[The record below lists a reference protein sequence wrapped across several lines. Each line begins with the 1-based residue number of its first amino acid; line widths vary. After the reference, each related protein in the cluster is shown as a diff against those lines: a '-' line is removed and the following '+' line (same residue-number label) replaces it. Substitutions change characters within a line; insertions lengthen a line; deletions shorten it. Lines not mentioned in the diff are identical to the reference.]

1 MICKKHWRELKTES
15 MEDSNSMKKKV
26 FLMYIGLVLILML
39 FSLTCNGQAVI
50 TDKTFT
56 KSQSG
61 ITVVEFWSDWNKE
74 NECFWLEE
82 ISDAKTFRIDLE
94 SETAEEYK
102 IKVLPTLIVFNNG
115 EEVER
120 FEGNISF
127 QLCPRRTPKKV
138 QKVIDGLMINKF

>member
-1 MICKKHWRELKTES
+1 MVDKNKI
-15 MEDSNSMKKKV
+15 KKKG
-26 FLMYIGLVLILML
+26 FLIYVGFIILLILV
-39 FSLTCNGQAVI
+39 SITCNGQVLI
-50 TDKTFT
+50 TDKTFN

-61 ITVVEFWSDWNKE
+61 ITVVEFWSEWNKE

-82 ISDAKTFRIDLE
+82 ISNAKTYRIDLE
-94 SETAEEYK
+94 SETAENYE

-115 EEVER
+115 EEVKR

-127 QLCPRRTPKKV
+127 ELCPRRTPKKV

>member
-1 MICKKHWRELKTES
+1 MVDKNKI
-15 MEDSNSMKKKV
+15 KKKG
-26 FLMYIGLVLILML
+26 FLMYVGVIILLILV
-39 FSLTCNGQAVI
+39 SITCNGQVLI
-50 TDKTFT
+50 TDKTFN

-61 ITVVEFWSDWNKE
+61 ITVVEFWSEWNKE

-82 ISDAKTFRIDLE
+82 ISNAKTYRIDLE
-94 SETAEEYK
+94 SETAENYE

>member
-1 MICKKHWRELKTES
+1 MVDKNKI
-15 MEDSNSMKKKV
+15 KKKG
-26 FLMYIGLVLILML
+26 FLMYVGFVILLILV
-39 FSLTCNGQAVI
+39 SITCNGQVLI
-50 TDKTFT
+50 TDKTFN

-61 ITVVEFWSDWNKE
+61 ITVVEFWSEWNKE
-74 NECFWLEE
+74 NECFWLDE
-82 ISDAKTFRIDLE
+82 ISNAKTYRIDLE
-94 SETAEEYK
+94 SETAENYE

-115 EEVER
+115 EEVKR

>member
-1 MICKKHWRELKTES
+1 
-15 MEDSNSMKKKV
+15 MEDSHKIKKKV
-26 FLMYIGLVLILML
+26 FLLYMSIVIIIMFLSI
-39 FSLTCNGQAVI
+39 TCNGQMLI

-74 NECFWLEE
+74 NECFWLEQ
-82 ISDAKTFRIDLE
+82 ISNAKTYRIDLE
-94 SETAEEYK
+94 SQTAEDYE

-115 EEVER
+115 EEVKR

-127 QLCPRRTPKKV
+127 ELCPRRIPKKV

>member
-1 MICKKHWRELKTES
+1 
-15 MEDSNSMKKKV
+15 MEDSDKIKKKV
-26 FLMYIGLVLILML
+26 FLLYMSIVIIIMFLSV
-39 FSLTCNGQAVI
+39 TCNGQMLI

-74 NECFWLEE
+74 NECFWLEQ
-82 ISDAKTFRIDLE
+82 ISNAKTYRIDLE
-94 SETAEEYK
+94 SQTAEDYK

-115 EEVER
+115 EEIDR

>member
-1 MICKKHWRELKTES
+1 
-15 MEDSNSMKKKV
+15 MEDSHKMKKKV
-26 FLMYIGLVLILML
+26 FLLYMSIVIIIMFLSI
-39 FSLTCNGQAVI
+39 TCNGQAVI

-74 NECFWLEE
+74 NECFWLED
-82 ISDAKTFRIDLE
+82 ISNAKTYRIDLE
-94 SETAEEYK
+94 SQTADDYK

-115 EEVER
+115 EEIDR

>member
-1 MICKKHWRELKTES
+1 MVDKNKI
-15 MEDSNSMKKKV
+15 KKKV
-26 FLMYIGLVLILML
+26 FLIYVGFIILLILV
-39 FSLTCNGQAVI
+39 SITCNGQVLI
-50 TDKTFT
+50 TDKTFN

-61 ITVVEFWSDWNKE
+61 ITVVEFWSEWNKE

-82 ISDAKTFRIDLE
+82 ISNAKTYRIDLE
-94 SETAEEYK
+94 SETAENYE

>member
-1 MICKKHWRELKTES
+1 MVDKNKI
-15 MEDSNSMKKKV
+15 KKKG
-26 FLMYIGLVLILML
+26 FLIYVGFVILLILV
-39 FSLTCNGQAVI
+39 SITCNGQALI
-50 TDKTFT
+50 TDKTFN

-61 ITVVEFWSDWNKE
+61 ITVVEFWSEWNKE

-82 ISDAKTFRIDLE
+82 ISNAKTYRIDLE
-94 SETAEEYK
+94 SETAENYE

>member
-1 MICKKHWRELKTES
+1 MVDKNKI
-15 MEDSNSMKKKV
+15 KKKG
-26 FLMYIGLVLILML
+26 FLIYVGFIILLILV
-39 FSLTCNGQAVI
+39 SITCNGQVLI
-50 TDKTFT
+50 TDKTFN

-61 ITVVEFWSDWNKE
+61 ITVVEFWSEWNKE

-82 ISDAKTFRIDLE
+82 ISNAKTYRIDLE
-94 SETAEEYK
+94 SETAENYE

>member
-1 MICKKHWRELKTES
+1 
-15 MEDSNSMKKKV
+15 MEDSHKIKKKV
-26 FLMYIGLVLILML
+26 FLLYMSIVIIIMFLSI
-39 FSLTCNGQAVI
+39 TCNGQMLI

-74 NECFWLEE
+74 NECFWLED
-82 ISDAKTFRIDLE
+82 ISNAKTYRIDLE
-94 SETAEEYK
+94 SQTADDYE

-115 EEVER
+115 EEIDR

>member
-1 MICKKHWRELKTES
+1 
-15 MEDSNSMKKKV
+15 
-26 FLMYIGLVLILML
+26 
-39 FSLTCNGQAVI
+39 
-50 TDKTFT
+50 
-56 KSQSG
+56 
-61 ITVVEFWSDWNKE
+61 
-74 NECFWLEE
+74 
-82 ISDAKTFRIDLE
+82 LE
-94 SETAEEYK
+94 SETAENYE